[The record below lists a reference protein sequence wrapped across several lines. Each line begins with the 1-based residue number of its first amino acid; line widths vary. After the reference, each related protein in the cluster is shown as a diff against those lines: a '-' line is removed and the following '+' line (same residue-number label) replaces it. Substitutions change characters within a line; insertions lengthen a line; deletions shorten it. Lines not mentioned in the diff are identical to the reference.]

1 MTDTTT
7 PTIHEL
13 VLAIINDPTSK
24 IARQQ
29 LYKHVKQARFFLAVY
44 GIPLD
49 MHNALNQQ
57 KVFKSEQLQHMPIQL
72 AVTDSGSKALLAY
85 LDTETLAANA
95 PNHWVVEVSGSDLL
109 NLVLLNPEFD
119 AAVLKGN
126 MGWAGIAKEDAHL
139 LMKGYAA

>member
-1 MTDTTT
+1 MTDTLT
-7 PTIHEL
+7 PTLHEL

-29 LYKHVKQARFFLAVY
+29 LYKHIKQGRFFLAVY

-49 MHNALNQQ
+49 MHNALNQAQ
-57 KVFKSEQLQHMPIQL
+57 TFNSTQLMHMPLQL
-72 AVTDSGSKALLAY
+72 AIADSGSKALLAY
-85 LDTETLAANA
+85 LDADTLTANA

-119 AAVLKGN
+119 AAVLKGK

-139 LMKGYAA
+139 LMKGYAP